1 MADTQSMLELIK
13 DKLPKHVSLLLSA
26 AFFVATLIVN
36 MTSAKTHFADIQV
49 EQGKRIAALEDII
62 RNDLATR
69 REVDDVKTTV
79 ERIENKLD
87 AMSPRGK

>member
-1 MADTQSMLELIK
+1 MPDTQSILEIVK
-13 DKLPKHVSLLLSA
+13 DRLPKHVSLLLSI
-26 AFFVATLIVN
+26 AFFVSTLLINV
-36 MTSAKTHFADIQV
+36 SSSKTHFADIQT
-49 EQGKRIAALEDII
+49 EQGKRITALEDEI

-87 AMSPRGK
+87 SLKGK